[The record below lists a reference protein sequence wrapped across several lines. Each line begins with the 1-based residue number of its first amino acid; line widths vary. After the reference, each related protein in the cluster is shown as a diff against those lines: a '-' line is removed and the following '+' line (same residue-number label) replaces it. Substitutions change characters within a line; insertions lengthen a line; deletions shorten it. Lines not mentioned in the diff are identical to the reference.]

1 MPHDHRALTP
11 NRHRIIA
18 LICGAMLVGS
28 GLAACVSDSA
38 NEGNS
43 EQGDARSSSART
55 KTPIAERYGT
65 EPRVLPDTDL
75 SGIEVS
81 ALFFPDAPAVIVT
94 ALDPA
99 SQQRAA
105 SIGVTAGL
113 PVLTATGNNDEA
125 LTTEINR
132 LGAKIVVTVGGAVVK
147 LPETVTVHTDDGTT
161 TGFETLTGKNPEQV
175 TPETTPAA
183 LLRQIAALTP
193 GDLLD
198 ATEAETAGREVDIA
212 GDDTAD
218 ATPETEESSIS
229 QSTSAADPAPTEKL
243 PTRAK
248 DNDRAPLV
256 LAAPGTGIT
265 AVATARAAGADVEI
279 LDYADP
285 RISGESVDLIRGLDG
300 DPVIALGEMFGS
312 TEHFA
317 RVTERATMVTA
328 EQPGGG
334 QLVFP
339 GRRMIAYY
347 GHPSGGA
354 LGIMGERSPE
364 ESVAHLNELVAQY
377 APLSEEPVIPAFEII
392 ATVASASPGPDGD
405 YSNEADPEELRPYID
420 AITDAGGYAVLDLQP
435 GRARLIDQAK
445 IYTDLLKLP
454 NVGLALDAE
463 WKLGPD
469 EVPLQQVGHVQAE
482 EINEVA
488 DWLAELTA
496 DNKLPQ
502 KAFVL
507 HQFQLQMIRNRENIN
522 LEHPELAFVLH
533 ADGHG
538 TAGDKFATFDVLRQ
552 ELDPRYF
559 IAWKNFIDE
568 DTPMFTPQQTMD
580 INPRPWFVSYQ

>member
-1 MPHDHRALTP
+1 MSPMLHERSTPSP
-11 NRHRIIA
+11 NRRRMIA
-18 LICGAMLVGS
+18 LFCGVVIAGS
-28 GLAACVSDSA
+28 GLVACSSD
-38 NEGNS
+38 GTGGRGPDQQM
-43 EQGDARSSSART
+43 EQPSGDPA
-55 KTPIAERYGT
+55 KNPIAERYGAA
-65 EPRVLPDTDL
+65 PRVLADTDR

-81 ALFFPDAPAVIVT
+81 ELFFTDAPAAIIATPEPV
-94 ALDPA
+94 A
-99 SQQRAA
+99 QQRAA
-105 SIGVTAGL
+105 SIAVTAGL
-113 PVLTATGNNDEA
+113 PVLTATGTNGPA
-125 LTTEINR
+125 LAAEIER
-132 LGAKIVVTVGGAVVK
+132 LGAGEVLTVGGAAVE
-147 LPETVTVHTDDGTT
+147 LPETVVVHADDGTPAV
-161 TGFETLTGKNPEQV
+161 FEALTGKTPTSV
-175 TPETTPAA
+175 TPENTPAGV
-183 LLRQIAALTP
+183 LRQIAALKPGGLLGAAPTDPDVENAAGTDASAGETP
-193 GDLLD
+193 SDSAPPSGGDL
-198 ATEAETAGREVDIA
+198 GR
-212 GDDTAD
+212 
-218 ATPETEESSIS
+218 
-229 QSTSAADPAPTEKL
+229 L
-243 PTRAK
+243 PTRDRDK
-248 DNDRAPLV
+248 ERAPLV
-256 LAAPGTGIT
+256 LAAPGAGIA

-279 LDYADP
+279 LDHADP
-285 RISGESVDLIRGLDG
+285 RESEHSLELIRGLDG
-300 DPVIALGEMFGS
+300 DPVIALGQMFGS
-312 TEHFA
+312 TEYFA
-317 RVTERATMVTA
+317 RAAELATSVTA

-354 LGIMGERSPE
+354 LGIMGERTPE
-364 ESVAHLNELVAQY
+364 ESVGHLGELVTQY

-392 ATVASASPGPDGD
+392 ATVASGAPGPDGD

-482 EINEVA
+482 EVNEVA

-496 DNKLPQ
+496 DNSLPQ

-507 HQFQLQMIRNRENIN
+507 HQFQLQMIRDRETIN

-552 ELDPRYF
+552 DLDPRYF

-568 DTPMFTPQQTMD
+568 DTPMFTPEQTME
-580 INPRPWFVSYQ
+580 ITPRPWFVSYQ

>member
-1 MPHDHRALTP
+1 MTP
-11 NRHRIIA
+11 NRRRIIA
-18 LICGAMLVGS
+18 LLCGAAITGTALVACSSDTTGDTS
-28 GLAACVSDSA
+28 SRDAA
-38 NEGNS
+38 
-43 EQGDARSSSART
+43 SSAT
-55 KTPIAERYGT
+55 TPATPPVAERYGT
-65 EPRVLPDTDL
+65 TPQVLADADL
-75 SGIEVS
+75 SGTDVS
-81 ALFFPDAPAVIVT
+81 ALFFTTAPAAII
-94 ALDPA
+94 AAPDPV

-105 SIGVTAGL
+105 SIAVTTGL
-113 PVLTATGNNDEA
+113 PM
-125 LTTEINR
+125 LTTTGANDTALATEIER
-132 LGAKIVVTVGGAVVK
+132 LGATDILTVGATAPD
-147 LPETVTVHTDDGTT
+147 LPDTPTVHTDDGTPAA
-161 TGFETLTGKNPEQV
+161 FRALTGTAPEAV
-175 TPETTPAA
+175 APEHTPAG
-183 LLRQIAALTP
+183 LLRQITALKP
-193 GDLLD
+193 GDLIGPAAEQPTTGD
-198 ATEAETAGREVDIA
+198 TTDTAETG
-212 GDDTAD
+212 
-218 ATPETEESSIS
+218 
-229 QSTSAADPAPTEKL
+229 KL
-243 PTRAK
+243 PTRDTD

-256 LAAPGTGIT
+256 LAAPGTGIA

-279 LDYADP
+279 LDHADP
-285 RISGESVDLIRGLDG
+285 RISEHSVELVRNLDG
-300 DPVIALGEMFGS
+300 GPVIALGQVFGT
-312 TEHFA
+312 TEQF
-317 RVTERATMVTA
+317 TRATELATTVTA

-364 ESVAHLNELVAQY
+364 ESVAHLRDLVAQY
-377 APLSEEPVIPAFEII
+377 APLAEEPVIPAFEII

-420 AITDAGGYAVLDLQP
+420 AITEAGGYAVLDLQP

-482 EINEVA
+482 EVNEVA

-496 DNKLPQ
+496 DNNLPQ

-507 HQFQLQMIRNRENIN
+507 HQFQLQMIRDRENIN
-522 LEHPELAFVLH
+522 LGHPELAFVLH

-538 TAGDKFATFDVLRQ
+538 SAGDKFATFDALRQ
-552 ELDPRYF
+552 DLDPRYF

-568 DTPMFTPQQTMD
+568 DTPMFTPEQTMD
-580 INPRPWFVSYQ
+580 IEPRPWFVSYQ